1 MRAVAATGRE
11 LPEVLDVELQAPGVH
26 EVRARI
32 DASAMCAT
40 ELLTLSGQAVMKAQP
55 MILGHSAVG
64 EVLEVGP
71 QVGRVKV
78 GDKVA
83 ISGSMQCG
91 MCRACLRGSP
101 GACEQIFVQMGRR
114 VGVDA
119 HGRAVYGDGGAGVHA
134 QEAILPEWG
143 LVPVETDAAP
153 EHLAML
159 GCGICSGLGAVLEVA
174 RVQEGDTVAIFGAG
188 HLGLWMTQ
196 GARVA
201 GAERIIV
208 VEPRAE
214 RRAVAGQVGATDV
227 VDAAGDVVEEVRDL
241 TGGVGVDVALEAVGS
256 AEAVQQAF
264 AVTRWGGTVVPTG
277 MPGDRTAR
285 VAVSQFELAIG
296 SKRVQGAQ
304 TGGGDLL
311 GMVPR
316 YVRYLD
322 EGLID
327 ARPVLSG
334 TYSFDHVDE
343 AVRGAR
349 ERTNFTGVLLPR

>member
-1 MRAVAATGRE
+1 MRAVAATGRDV
-11 LPEVLDVELQAPGVH
+11 PEVLDVELHAPGAH

-40 ELLTLSGQAVMKAQP
+40 ELHTLSGQAVMRYQP

-71 QVGRVKV
+71 EVGRVKA

-91 MCRACLRGSP
+91 TCRACLRGSP
-101 GACEQIFVQMGRR
+101 GACEQIFVQMGRQ
-114 VGVDA
+114 VGVDTE
-119 HGRAVYGDGGAGVHA
+119 GRAVYGDGGAGVHA

-143 LVPVETDAAP
+143 LVPIESDAPA

-159 GCGICSGLGAVLEVA
+159 GCGICSGLGSVLEVA
-174 RVQEGDTVAIFGAG
+174 RVQQGDNVAVFGAG
-188 HLGLWMTQ
+188 HLGLWMAQ

-214 RRAVAGQVGATDV
+214 RRAVAGQIGATDV
-227 VDAAGDVVEEVRDL
+227 LDLTDDVVAQVRDL
-241 TGGVGVDVALEAVGS
+241 TGGLGVDVALEAAGT

-264 AVTRWGGTVVPTG
+264 ATTRWGGTVVPTG
-277 MPGDRTAR
+277 MPGDRTAG
-285 VAVSQFELAIG
+285 VTVSQFELAIG
-296 SKRVQGAQ
+296 SKRVQGTQ
-304 TGGGDLL
+304 TGSGDLL
-311 GMVPR
+311 RMVPK
-316 YVRYLD
+316 YVQYLND
-322 EGLID
+322 GLID
-327 ARPVLSG
+327 ARPILSG
-334 TYSFDHVDE
+334 TYTFDQVDD